1 MVNVM
6 MRNIESSLTSIQL
19 TEKQI
24 QLQELSF
31 TLLLNIIDEKA
42 QDKFKLFKDTSILPC
57 IQNFLD
63 SECYSRNI
71 PFIETA
77 ACFLLMISDDLKF
90 HEELHP

>member
-1 MVNVM
+1 

-31 TLLLNIIDEKA
+31 TLLLNIIDEA
-42 QDKFKLFKDTSILPC
+42 QDKFKLLKDTSILPC

-71 PFIETA
+71 PFMETA
-77 ACFLLMISDDLKF
+77 ACFLSVISDDLKF